1 MAKQPFTQETLY
13 KLYEDNGV
21 ITLDLIAEALP
32 TWTLADIKQRLS
44 GWRYRK
50 AIDYKLENDELI
62 DFEFLR
68 NKKAQQVEI
77 TEGHRLKLD
86 LLFRQVLATS
96 EIIEKSTAKASDRN
110 KAMELQ
116 QKAMRAIPGAVF
128 KELSEVYE

>member
-50 AIDYKLENDELI
+50 AIDYKLEDDELI

-116 QKAMRAIPGAVF
+116 QKAMRAIPDAAF

>member
-1 MAKQPFTQETLY
+1 MTKQPFTQETLY

-116 QKAMRAIPGAVF
+116 QKAMRAIPDAVF

>member
-21 ITLDLIAEALP
+21 ITLELIAEALP

-50 AIDYKLENDELI
+50 AIDYKLEDDELI

-116 QKAMRAIPGAVF
+116 QKAMRAIPDAVF

>member
-50 AIDYKLENDELI
+50 AIDYKLEDDELL

-116 QKAMRAIPGAVF
+116 QKAMRAIPDAVF
-128 KELSEVYE
+128 KELS

>member
-1 MAKQPFTQETLY
+1 MAKQPFIQETLY

-50 AIDYKLENDELI
+50 AIDYKLEDDELI

-77 TEGHRLKLD
+77 TEGHRLKLSKKA
-86 LLFRQVLATS
+86 LPKRATATKQWNCNKKQCGQSLTLFLKNYQRFTS
-96 EIIEKSTAKASDRN
+96 KKG
-110 KAMELQ
+110 
-116 QKAMRAIPGAVF
+116 GAVWN
-128 KELSEVYE
+128 

>member
-1 MAKQPFTQETLY
+1 MAKQPFIQETLY

-50 AIDYKLENDELI
+50 AIDYKLEDDELI

-77 TEGHRLKLD
+77 TDGHRLKLD

-116 QKAMRAIPGAVF
+116 QKAMRAIPDAVF

>member
-21 ITLDLIAEALP
+21 ITLALIAEALP
-32 TWTLADIKQRLS
+32 TWTLADIKQRLL

-50 AIDYKLENDELI
+50 AIDYKLEDDELI

-116 QKAMRAIPGAVF
+116 QKAMRAIPDAVF

>member
-50 AIDYKLENDELI
+50 AIDYKLVDDELL

-116 QKAMRAIPGAVF
+116 QKAMRAIPDAVF

>member
-1 MAKQPFTQETLY
+1 VAKQPFTQETLY

-21 ITLDLIAEALP
+21 ITLDLISEALP

-50 AIDYKLENDELI
+50 AIDYKLEDDELI

-116 QKAMRAIPGAVF
+116 QKAMRAIPDAVF

>member
-1 MAKQPFTQETLY
+1 MAKQPFTQETPY

-21 ITLDLIAEALP
+21 ITLALIAEALP

-50 AIDYKLENDELI
+50 AIDYKLEDDELI

-116 QKAMRAIPGAVF
+116 QKAMRAIPDAVF

>member
-50 AIDYKLENDELI
+50 AIDYKLEDDELI

-116 QKAMRAIPGAVF
+116 QKAMRAIPDAVF
-128 KELSEVYE
+128 KELSEVY

>member
-116 QKAMRAIPGAVF
+116 QKAMRAIPDTVF

>member
-1 MAKQPFTQETLY
+1 MAKQPFIQETLY

-50 AIDYKLENDELI
+50 AIDYKLEDDELI

-116 QKAMRAIPGAVF
+116 QKAMRAIPDAVF

>member
-21 ITLDLIAEALP
+21 ITLALIAEALP

-50 AIDYKLENDELI
+50 AIDYKLEDDELI

-77 TEGHRLKLD
+77 TERHRLKLD

-110 KAMELQ
+110 KAMVLQ
-116 QKAMRAIPGAVF
+116 QKAMREIPDAVF
-128 KELSEVYE
+128 KELSVVYE

>member
-50 AIDYKLENDELI
+50 AIDYKLEDDELI

-110 KAMELQ
+110 
-116 QKAMRAIPGAVF
+116 
-128 KELSEVYE
+128 

>member
-21 ITLDLIAEALP
+21 ITLALIAEALP

-50 AIDYKLENDELI
+50 AIDYKLEDDELI

-116 QKAMRAIPGAVF
+116 QKAMRAIPDAVF
-128 KELSEVYE
+128 KELSEVYD

>member
-50 AIDYKLENDELI
+50 AIDYKLEDDELI

-96 EIIEKSTAKASDRN
+96 EVIEKSTAKASDRN

-116 QKAMRAIPGAVF
+116 QKAMRAIPDAVF

>member
-1 MAKQPFTQETLY
+1 MAKQSFTQETLY

-21 ITLDLIAEALP
+21 ITLDLIAEVLP

-50 AIDYKLENDELI
+50 AIDYKLEDDELI

-86 LLFRQVLATS
+86 LLYRQVLATS

-110 KAMELQ
+110 KAMEFQ
-116 QKAMRAIPGAVF
+116 QKAMRAIPDAVF

>member
-44 GWRYRK
+44 GWWYRK
-50 AIDYKLENDELI
+50 AIDYKLEDDELI

-116 QKAMRAIPGAVF
+116 QKAMRAIPDAVF

>member
-32 TWTLADIKQRLS
+32 TWTLEDIKQRLS

-50 AIDYKLENDELI
+50 AIDYKLEDDELI

-116 QKAMRAIPGAVF
+116 QKAMRAIPDAVF

>member
-21 ITLDLIAEALP
+21 ITLDLISEALP

-50 AIDYKLENDELI
+50 AIDYKLEDDELI

-116 QKAMRAIPGAVF
+116 QKAMRAIPDAVF

>member
-50 AIDYKLENDELI
+50 AIDYKLEDDELI

-116 QKAMRAIPGAVF
+116 QKAMRAIPDAVF
-128 KELSEVYE
+128 KELSEVYD

>member
-1 MAKQPFTQETLY
+1 MEKQPFTQETLY

-50 AIDYKLENDELI
+50 AIDYKLEDDELI

-116 QKAMRAIPGAVF
+116 QKAMRAIPDAVF

>member
-21 ITLDLIAEALP
+21 ITLALIAEALP

-50 AIDYKLENDELI
+50 AIDYKLEDDELI

-116 QKAMRAIPGAVF
+116 QKAMWAIPDAVF
-128 KELSEVYE
+128 KELSEVYD

>member
-86 LLFRQVLATS
+86 LLYRQVLATS

-116 QKAMRAIPGAVF
+116 QKAMRAIPDAVF

>member
-50 AIDYKLENDELI
+50 AIDYKLEDDELI

-96 EIIEKSTAKASDRN
+96 EIIAKSTAKASDRN

-116 QKAMRAIPGAVF
+116 QKAMRAIPDAVF

>member
-50 AIDYKLENDELI
+50 AIDYKLEDDELI

-116 QKAMRAIPGAVF
+116 QKAMRTIPDAVF

>member
-1 MAKQPFTQETLY
+1 VAKQPFIQETLY

-50 AIDYKLENDELI
+50 AIDYKLEDDELI

-116 QKAMRAIPGAVF
+116 QKAMRAIPDAVF

>member
-50 AIDYKLENDELI
+50 AIDYKLEDDELI

-86 LLFRQVLATS
+86 LLYRQVLATS

-116 QKAMRAIPGAVF
+116 QKAMRAIPDAVF

>member
-21 ITLDLIAEALP
+21 ITLDLISEALS

-50 AIDYKLENDELI
+50 AIDYKLEDDELI

-116 QKAMRAIPGAVF
+116 QKAMRAIPDAVF

>member
-21 ITLDLIAEALP
+21 ITLALIAEALP

-50 AIDYKLENDELI
+50 AIDYKLEDDELI

-68 NKKAQQVEI
+68 NKKVQQVEI

-116 QKAMRAIPGAVF
+116 QKAMRAIPDAVF

>member
-96 EIIEKSTAKASDRN
+96 EIIDNCTAKASERTQ
-110 KAMELQ
+110 AMELQ
-116 QKAMRAIPGAVF
+116 QKAMRAIPDAVF

>member
-1 MAKQPFTQETLY
+1 MEKQPFTQETLY

-21 ITLDLIAEALP
+21 ITLDLISEALP

-50 AIDYKLENDELI
+50 AIDYKLEDDELI

-77 TEGHRLKLD
+77 TKGHRLKLD

-116 QKAMRAIPGAVF
+116 QKAMRAIPDAVF

>member
-13 KLYEDNGV
+13 KIYEDNGV

-50 AIDYKLENDELI
+50 AIDYKLEDDELI

-116 QKAMRAIPGAVF
+116 QKAMRAIPDAVF

>member
-50 AIDYKLENDELI
+50 AINYKLENDELI

-116 QKAMRAIPGAVF
+116 QKAMRAIPDAVF

>member
-21 ITLDLIAEALP
+21 ITLALIAEALP

-50 AIDYKLENDELI
+50 AIDYKLEDDELI

-116 QKAMRAIPGAVF
+116 QKAMRSIPDAVF

>member
-1 MAKQPFTQETLY
+1 MAKQPFTQETLD
-13 KLYEDNGV
+13 KLYGDNGV
-21 ITLDLIAEALP
+21 ITFDLIAEALP

-50 AIDYKLENDELI
+50 AIDYKLEDDELI

-116 QKAMRAIPGAVF
+116 QKAMRAIPDAVF

>member
-1 MAKQPFTQETLY
+1 MEKQPFTQETLY

-21 ITLDLIAEALP
+21 ITLDLISEALP

-50 AIDYKLENDELI
+50 AIDYKLEDDELI

-116 QKAMRAIPGAVF
+116 QKAMRAIPDAVF